1 MSRGS
6 LLCVKNSELAL
17 AFTAE
22 SKRGLGRGVE
32 RAGPDREER
41 GRSQSRCTSGD
52 QGGWGS
58 YHLALYL
65 LRVSSAQFSRSVVSH
80 SL

>member
-6 LLCVKNSELAL
+6 LLCIKDSELTLAL
-17 AFTAE
+17 NAE

-32 RAGPDREER
+32 RARPGREE
-41 GRSQSRCTSGD
+41 GRSQFRCPSGD

-58 YHLALYL
+58 YHLALSL
-65 LRVSSAQFSRSVVSH
+65 LRVS
-80 SL
+80 